1 MKKPLLGLT
10 LTELKE
16 VATSNGLP
24 AFTAKQIAN
33 WLYIKHVKNIDEMTN
48 LSLKGRE
55 LLASQYE
62 VGRKEAVWSVES
74 VDGTKK
80 YLFDTTHGKIEA
92 VFIPEED
99 RGTLCVSCQ
108 VGCKMNCLFCMTG
121 KQGWNG
127 NLTSN
132 EIINQ
137 ILSIPE
143 SEKLSNIVFMGMGE
157 PFDNTLEVLRA
168 CDILTSD
175 WGMAWS
181 GRRITVSTI
190 GLIPGMKQFL
200 ERSDCH
206 LAVSLH
212 SPFADERLK
221 LMPTEKAFPISKVI
235 DTLRKYDWNG
245 QRRVSFEYIVFEGI
259 NDMQR
264 HASELV
270 RMLKGLNCRV
280 NLIKFHAIN
289 IEGIELKSPNQ
300 EKMIWL
306 RDYLSSNG
314 IICTIR
320 RSRGEDIMAACGLL
334 SSNYKG

>member
-33 WLYIKHVKNIDEMTN
+33 WLYIKRVKNIDEMTN

>member
-16 VATSNGLP
+16 VATTNGLP

-33 WLYIKHVKNIDEMTN
+33 WLYIKRVKEIDEMTN

-55 LLASQYE
+55 LLAQQYE
-62 VGRKEAVWSVES
+62 VGRKEAIWSVES

-92 VFIPEED
+92 VFIPEEE

-121 KQGWNG
+121 KQGWSG

-168 CDILTSD
+168 CEVITSE

-221 LMPTEKAFPISKVI
+221 LMPTEKAFPISRVI
-235 DTLRKYDWNG
+235 DELRKHDWNG

-270 RMLKGLNCRV
+270 RMLRGLNCRV

-289 IEGIELKSPNQ
+289 VDGVELKSPNQ